1 MAKPLSK
8 SIRDNLATCG
18 WNPVNPEAPLYSY
31 VRNDYA
37 MDIVP
42 SLNRNH
48 TVSVTKMSVAGATK
62 VVLADLDQLR
72 QIIEQPSGLFY

>member
-8 SIRDNLATCG
+8 SVRDNLAMFG
-18 WNPVNPEAPLYSY
+18 WKPVNPDAPLYSY
-31 VRNDYA
+31 VKNDYA
-37 MDIVP
+37 MDVVP